1 MLMQP
6 RRLAQW
12 ALVIVVVLVALLTT
26 WPTPWRFEHACT
38 RLVRI
43 NRFTG
48 AADLLMDDGW
58 SRLRKNPI
66 DEMVR
71 EQESERLGYVVTSTL
86 VCPSYK

>member
-1 MLMQP
+1 
-6 RRLAQW
+6 
-12 ALVIVVVLVALLTT
+12 VLVALLTT

-48 AADLLMDDGW
+48 AADLLMDAGW
-58 SRLRKNPI
+58 HRLRQNAI
-66 DEMVR
+66 DEMLIG
-71 EQESERLGYVVTSTL
+71 QESERLGYVVSSAL

>member
-1 MLMQP
+1 MTI
-6 RRLAQW
+6 RRLIPRILA
-12 ALVIVVVLVALLTT
+12 ALVVLLVLATV
-26 WPTPWRFEHACT
+26 WPTLYRYEHACT

-48 AADLLMDDGW
+48 AADLLLDDGW
-58 SRLRKNPI
+58 SRRRKNPI

-71 EQESERLGYVVTSTL
+71 EQESERLGYVVSSAL